1 MISRLGRPSAVRR
14 STSLRGGEW
23 YRIRTM
29 TARWERGVSLS
40 MTAAVEAVA
49 ARCHP
54 DEAGM
59 GQAPQSLAKA
69 ASA

>member
-1 MISRLGRPSAVRR
+1 MRR
-14 STSLRGGEW
+14 STQLRVGVW
-23 YRIRTM
+23 NRIPHDDGPV
-29 TARWERGVSLS
+29 ERGVGLS

-49 ARCHP
+49 PRRHP

-69 ASA
+69 ASE